1 MDLCNDI
8 GKIELLQK
16 IVYSEEVLK
25 QKQDEARKQLK
36 KYLTTEEIKIIPK
49 LRSYSVV
56 AVKDELYVEEV

>member
-36 KYLTTEEIKIIPK
+36 KYLTTEEIKMIQN
-49 LRSYSVV
+49 
-56 AVKDELYVEEV
+56 